1 MKKVLVTGASGML
14 GSRIAE
20 YIQQSATFEVYGVGR
35 KNIIRKYKYCQ
46 LDLLDKDAVK
56 EVLNEL
62 NPDTIIH
69 CAANVNL
76 NDCEVNKENANSLHI
91 EATKTLASFKSGE
104 CKIIYIST
112 DSVFDGVKGDYT
124 ETDQPSPLNYYAL
137 SKLMGEEKLAQVN
150 PNFLV
155 LRTNLYGFHKF
166 EEGNSLFE
174 WIYQNLSKQK
184 NITGFTNIYFNP
196 LYTGQISQIVFQ
208 FLDKKETGLFHLGC
222 KEKITKYKFALMVAE
237 EFGFEKSLIQSGS
250 YEETTISLKRPK
262 NTTLDY
268 SKFMSHFHKE
278 YSITEGIKN
287 LKAEFFDKK
296 N

>member
-14 GSRIAE
+14 GARIAE
-20 YIQQSATFEVYGVGR
+20 YIQQSATFEVYGVAR
-35 KNIIRKYKYCQ
+35 KNIIGKYNYRQ
-46 LDLLDKDAVK
+46 LDLLDKYVVK

-76 NDCEVNKENANSLHI
+76 NDCEVNKENANSLHV
-91 EATKTLASFKSGE
+91 EATETLASFKSGE

-137 SKLMGEEKLAQVN
+137 SKLMGEEKLAQIN
-150 PNFLV
+150 PNSLV

-222 KEKITKYKFALMVAE
+222 KEKITKYQFALMVAE

-250 YEETTISLKRPK
+250 YEETTIGLKRPK

-268 SKFMSHFHKE
+268 SKYMSHFNKE
-278 YSITEGIKN
+278 YSMTEGIKN
-287 LKAEFFDKK
+287 LKADLDKT

>member
-166 EEGNSLFE
+166 
-174 WIYQNLSKQK
+174 
-184 NITGFTNIYFNP
+184 
-196 LYTGQISQIVFQ
+196 
-208 FLDKKETGLFHLGC
+208 
-222 KEKITKYKFALMVAE
+222 
-237 EFGFEKSLIQSGS
+237 
-250 YEETTISLKRPK
+250 
-262 NTTLDY
+262 
-268 SKFMSHFHKE
+268 
-278 YSITEGIKN
+278 
-287 LKAEFFDKK
+287 
-296 N
+296 